1 LTPAPQVTIMV
12 ALRLEVPMATTL
24 TLKNIP
30 DEVYQ
35 RLKQSAEVHRRS
47 LNSEAI
53 VCLESVLLPRKLT
66 PDERLSRAR
75 ELRQALPRGKFRA
88 REIGEFKRQGR
99 P

>member
-1 LTPAPQVTIMV
+1 MP
-12 ALRLEVPMATTL
+12 TTL

-35 RLKQSAEVHRRS
+35 RLKAAAETHRRS

-53 VCLESVLLPRKLT
+53 VCLESVLLPGRID
-66 PDERLSRAR
+66 PGERLARAR
-75 ELRQALPRGKFRA
+75 ALRAALPKAKFKA
-88 REIGEFKRQGR
+88 RDIDAMKREGR